1 MVIEEVIE
9 VVIEVVIEAV
19 IEVVIE
25 AVIEVAVVVGEHGRG
40 EAEEK
45 IERAGEGKT
54 VVKGV
59 REELSEGLKPL
70 GMNLQYVGP
79 GLS

>member
-1 MVIEEVIE
+1 MVIG
-9 VVIEVVIEAV
+9 VVIG
-19 IEVVIE
+19 VVIE

-40 EAEEK
+40 EGEEK

-54 VVKGV
+54 VVNGV

-70 GMNLQYVGP
+70 GMSLQYVGP